1 MLKIIG
7 IIAVVAFVLPAGLL
21 IYAATRPDSFRVQR
35 SIVIAAPPEK
45 IFGLIAD
52 FARWPDWSPY
62 ETKDPA
68 MRREMSAV
76 TAGRGATYAW
86 AGNSQ
91 VGEGRMEIVEAQT
104 PALIRI
110 KLDFLKPFEA
120 HNTATFTLEPR
131 GAETEV
137 TWAMDGPSPFIT
149 KVMGVI
155 CDLDKMIG
163 ADFAAGLANLKRRAE
178 S

>member
-7 IIAVVAFVLPAGLL
+7 IVAVVALVLLAGLL
-21 IYAATRPDSFRVQR
+21 VYAATRPDSFRVQR

-52 FARWPDWSPY
+52 FSQWPNWSPY

-68 MRREMSAV
+68 MTRELGAV

-86 AGNSQ
+86 KGNSQ
-91 VGEGRMEIVEAQT
+91 VGEGRMEIVAAEA
-104 PALIRI
+104 PRLISI

-120 HNTATFTLEPR
+120 HNTATFTLVPK

-149 KVMGVI
+149 KVLGI
-155 CDLDKMIG
+155 FCDLDRMIG
-163 ADFAAGLANLKRRAE
+163 TDFAAGLANLKRRAE